1 MENCQSLLKIY
12 SQIMYMDPCSQ
23 LILFFHFIFFNPVDL
38 KYYNTIQTFFKQKN
52 NNVEIS

>member
-1 MENCQSLLKIY
+1 
-12 SQIMYMDPCSQ
+12 MDPCSQ
-23 LILFFHFIFFNPVDL
+23 LILFFHFVFFNSVDL